1 MQRPYS
7 LCSGGK
13 ETRTSSLPP
22 TTYDRAFEH
31 PVPHERPQRISHTC
45 AQGADNGVVIVDV
58 WQSREDFEKMMD
70 DTEFQK
76 NLEAARWPTKP
87 QPVEVCKVHASIT

>member
-1 MQRPYS
+1 M
-7 LCSGGK
+7 
-13 ETRTSSLPP
+13 PP
-22 TTYDRAFEH
+22 TTYDRELEH
-31 PVPHERPQRISHTC
+31 PLPREQPRRISHTC
-45 AQGADNGVVIVDV
+45 AQGADNEVVIVDV

>member
-1 MQRPYS
+1 M
-7 LCSGGK
+7 
-13 ETRTSSLPP
+13 
-22 TTYDRAFEH
+22 
-31 PVPHERPQRISHTC
+31 
-45 AQGADNGVVIVDV
+45 VIVDV